1 MSENISFL
9 NHTNFSKKE
18 IHDLSKS
25 SIIYSM
31 NFEVH
36 QYLEELSIR
45 HEIAEDIL
53 DNNDQDKIFDK
64 VTSLYDWYKKI
75 SRHKEME
82 YNGFSLFEMMDTTE
96 LHTFLVSKLYDIYII
111 QKILKD
117 KKPKKIFSTLLQNFI
132 AEIIDKKTEFI
143 PIKNPAKTN
152 MVWNKIE
159 IKFNL
164 GKIPISFRISRDLY
178 LKLKSTFENFICSS
192 NNLWANLNNQCES
205 ILLLEFNPSTY
216 AELIKNLS
224 KTNKQIVLFNNR
236 RSAIWNKSSINL
248 LKSTNS
254 KVLSINKLMNSN
266 QKEEVKNES
275 LIYKKILEDVLKE
288 KSLYDVFSLNNNSFW
303 DEIKSELIETF
314 KNRLLWYMQLLYSSK
329 LYNQNSTIHSILSLN
344 VIGETEK
351 SILSQSSKNT
361 NSIMLEHAF
370 ANYTK
375 EISRYDILSN
385 YPLFPDKIAVWGKVQ
400 QKYLETVHDISG
412 NKIIVCGS
420 PRHDLFF
427 QSNNP
432 KKGSKNTILLCPRP
446 IVELTCHNSTKMYI
460 KYERILKNTIQK
472 LKTIPN
478 TQIIVKLHPGDIAH
492 NDLIKKIINEIEPQI
507 LIYHSK
513 PIHQLIIQSDLVLI
527 LSPEGHDPSTVILE
541 SIISQKP
548 TVNLVLDDKFFDF
561 SYEIHNAVISITEK
575 DNLAEIT
582 KKIFSDDKFKMDLI
596 SNGNNFLND
605 YLINHKNASK
615 SLVEQIINLN

>member
-1 MSENISFL
+1 MSENIVFL
-9 NHTNFSKKE
+9 NHINFSKKE

-25 SIIYSM
+25 AIIYSM

-36 QYLEELSIR
+36 QYLEEISIR

-64 VTSLYDWYKKI
+64 VTSLYDWHNKI

-82 YNGFSLFEMMDTTE
+82 YNGFNLFEMMDTTE
-96 LHTFLVSKLYDIYII
+96 LHTFLISKLYDIYII
-111 QKILKD
+111 QKILKE

-132 AEIIDKKTEFI
+132 AEIIDEKIEFI
-143 PIKNPAKTN
+143 PIKNPLKTN

-192 NNLWANLNNQCES
+192 NNLWANLNDQRES

-216 AELIKNLS
+216 PELIKNLA

-236 RSAIWNKSSINL
+236 RSATWNKSSINL

-254 KVLSINKLMNSN
+254 KVLSINKIMNSN
-266 QKEEVKNES
+266 QKQKVKNES
-275 LIYKKILEDVLKE
+275 LKYKKILEDVLKE
-288 KSLYDVFSLNNNSFW
+288 KSLYNIFSLNNNSFW
-303 DEIKSELIETF
+303 DEIKPELIATF
-314 KNRLLWYMQLLYSSK
+314 RNRLLWYMQLLYSSK
-329 LYNQNSTIHSILSLN
+329 FYNQNSTIHSILSLN

-385 YPLFPDKIAVWGKVQ
+385 YSIFPDKIAVWGKVQ
-400 QKYLETVHDISG
+400 QKYLETVHNISDK
-412 NKIIVCGS
+412 KIIICGS
-420 PRHDLFF
+420 PRHDSFF
-427 QSNNP
+427 QSKNQ
-432 KKGSKNTILLCPRP
+432 KRSSKNTILLCPRP
-446 IVELTCHNSTKMYI
+446 IVELTCHNSTQMYI
-460 KYERILKNTIQK
+460 KYEQILKTTIQK
-472 LKTIPN
+472 LKTLPN
-478 TQIIVKLHPGDIAH
+478 TQLIFKLHPGDIAH
-492 NDLIKKIINEIEPQI
+492 NDSIKKIIQKIDPSI
-507 LIYHSK
+507 VIFHTK
-513 PIHQLIIQSDLVLI
+513 PIDVLIRKSDLVLVI
-527 LSPEGHDPSTVILE
+527 SPDGFDPSTVILE
-541 SIISQKP
+541 SIILKKL
-548 TVNLVLDDKFFDF
+548 VINLVLDEKFYDF
-561 SYEIHNAVISITEK
+561 SYERHKAVLSITEK
-575 DNLAEIT
+575 NDLQKIIMNLYND
-582 KKIFSDDKFKMDLI
+582 SQFKNSIL
-596 SNGNNFLND
+596 SNGEKFLQD
-605 YLINHKNASK
+605 YLSNHGIASETFAK
-615 SLVEQIINLN
+615 ELLKL